1 MHDSLVI
8 ANRFL
13 ELAHKRG
20 NSLTPIQLLKLVY
33 LAHGWVLGLY
43 GHPLIKDEIQ
53 AWQYGPIIPHLYNHI
68 RRFKGNPI
76 EGLLVSKKERLNE
89 QEENIIQQVYDIYG
103 HLSGSHLSSL
113 THQQGS
119 PWEVCYQPNEFWPI
133 ISNDIIEDYYQRQ
146 ANAK

>member
-1 MHDSLVI
+1 MHDSVVI

-20 NSLTPIQLLKLVY
+20 NSLIPIQLLKLVY
-33 LAHGWVLGLY
+33 LAHGWGLGLY
-43 GHPLIKDEIQ
+43 GRPLIKDEIQ
-53 AWQYGPIIPHLYNHI
+53 AWQYGPVIPHLYSHI
-68 RRFKGNPI
+68 RSFKSNPVKGPLI
-76 EGLLVSKKERLNE
+76 CDEEQLSR

-103 HLSGSHLSSL
+103 HLSGPHLSLL

-119 PWEVCYQPNEFWPI
+119 PWEVSRQPNEFWTV

-146 ANAK
+146 ATAK

>member
-13 ELAHKRG
+13 ELAHKRE

-33 LAHGWVLGLY
+33 LAHGWGLGLY
-43 GHPLIKDEIQ
+43 GRPLIKDEIQ
-53 AWQYGPIIPHLYNHI
+53 AWQYGPIIPHLYSHI
-68 RRFKGNPI
+68 RSFKSNPVK
-76 EGLLVSKKERLNE
+76 GPLVCKEDELSK

-103 HLSGSHLSSL
+103 YLSGPRLSLL

-119 PWEVCYQPNEFWPI
+119 PWEVSCQLNEFWPV

-146 ANAK
+146 ATAK

>member
-13 ELAHKRG
+13 ELANKEKD
-20 NSLTPIQLLKLVY
+20 SLTPMQLLKLVY
-33 LAHGWVLGLY
+33 LAHGWMLGLY
-43 GHPLIKDEIQ
+43 GRPLVKDEIQ
-53 AWQYGPIIPHLYNHI
+53 AWQYGPVIPHLYNHI
-68 RRFKGNPI
+68 RKFKSNPV
-76 EGLLVSKKERLNE
+76 EGSLTCKEDELSR
-89 QEENIIQQVYDIYG
+89 QEEDIIQQVYDIYG
-103 HLSGSHLSSL
+103 HLSGPHLSSL

-146 ANAK
+146 ATAK